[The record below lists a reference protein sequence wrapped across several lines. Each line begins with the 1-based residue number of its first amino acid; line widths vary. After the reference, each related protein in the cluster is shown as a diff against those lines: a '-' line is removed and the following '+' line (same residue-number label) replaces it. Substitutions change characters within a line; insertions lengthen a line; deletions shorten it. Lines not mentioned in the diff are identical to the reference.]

1 MKRYKILFLTI
12 LAIFTLSACNYV
24 TNTPQEPRIIQP
36 ELVQENFYTLADGE
50 TIDIYAHSDRHKL
63 YRLSN
68 GAVILTESKGAF
80 HDILNYEDE
89 SYNFK
94 EDDIF
99 LQLDENVQKT
109 ILAHYHDMG
118 KLYNIEAE
126 LENAYAIYQRRVNEG
141 ITYWTGESDEEGV
154 VRFHGPS
161 ITQRTFMTGY
171 NDTFICFATELYKPL
186 PITLQP
192 SKEDYEVYQT
202 VETLSGDYGFA
213 TIFDVKT
220 GEIINQYDMFTLPAD
235 KIGETLLSIPNYL
248 SDEERNVMIEKLK
261 PEYISFEKEHLFITY
276 PHESIDKLGHTIP
289 FEYHEV
295 QYLLQPWAIPKR

>member
-12 LAIFTLSACNYV
+12 LAIFGLTACNYV

-36 ELVQENFYTLADGE
+36 ELVQEDFYTFADGE
-50 TIDIYAHSDRHKL
+50 TVDIYTHSGKDKM

-68 GAVILTESKGAF
+68 GAVILIEQKGVR
-80 HDILNYEDE
+80 DIFNYEDE
-89 SYNFK
+89 NYSFS

-109 ILAHYHDMG
+109 ILTHYHDLG
-118 KLYNIEAE
+118 KLYNLEE
-126 LENAYAIYQRRVNEG
+126 EVENAYAIYQRRVNEG
-141 ITYWTGESDEEGV
+141 ITYWTGESDEDGV
-154 VRFHGPS
+154 VHFRGPS
-161 ITQRTFMTGY
+161 ITQRTFLTGY
-171 NDTFICFATELYKPL
+171 NDTFICLDTELYKPL

-192 SKEDYEVYQT
+192 HKDDYEIYQN
-202 VETLSGDYGFA
+202 VENLSGDYGFA

-220 GEIINQYDMFTLPAD
+220 GEIINQYDMFTIPAD
-235 KIGETLLSIPNYL
+235 KIGEVLLSIPDYL
-248 SDEERNVMIEKLK
+248 SDEERKVLIEKLK

-289 FEYHEV
+289 FEYYEV
-295 QYLLQPWAIPKR
+295 QHLLQPWAIPKR